1 MYLRF
6 LRLGARICGFGSLLS
21 TLLIPIYAT
30 GAARGL
36 STVQF
41 NLLTLARVESGSTW
55 RVWVTVF
62 SWWIFIAFVLRE
74 FWNEW
79 ALYYKNRSHFA
90 ARGDEDM
97 PKECRYTVR
106 CEQVGT
112 NTDDRLRQYFNRLFP
127 EQVADTAACID
138 TSKIDAC
145 IQKRD
150 KLLVKVESMVA
161 KTRAD
166 PSKPRPLIRV
176 KGKKVDA
183 IGHLMKE
190 IERMNAEV
198 DAARSRVVKESS
210 TAFVTFKTLRTK
222 QAAIQCEL
230 TGDPDSIVAFPSAD
244 PNSTIWENVYV
255 PIQRQKMSQFL
266 LSFVWSAGILFWAVP
281 VTFVTAMANLNS
293 ILKSFRLPP
302 VDETTF
308 WYGLLAGLLPV
319 IFLAILMAVLYMA
332 IEVGAKRIIR
342 LKSMP
347 EVDSYTLYWHMLFQF
362 ANLWLILIGGSL
374 FNQIDQ
380 VLNSEEGESTSETQ
394 AILDFLDVIATALP
408 GASTFFMNMIIVA
421 SFGAFGMELSMI
433 PTYAT
438 TLIFRILSPE
448 AARTQRQIDDAKSPP
463 SIIWGQ
469 QIPPII
475 FIFLVSFLYMPIV
488 PLMEVFGLVYFVG
501 SYIVW
506 KHQCLHVYAQE
517 FEGGG
522 EATWQKVFGFLMACL
537 YIGEGV
543 FISFMGIKQAPIQAS
558 LGFVP
563 LAVTA
568 YVHRALN
575 RKFIAPTK
583 NLSLEAAATVDIEDG
598 DLIDNTPGAY
608 RQPVADEENDER
620 EPMPYRRE
628 SKPEEVSPEEA
639 L

>member
-21 TLLIPIYAT
+21 VVLIPIYAS
-30 GAARGL
+30 GRARGL
-36 STVQF
+36 STTQF
-41 NLLTLARVESGSTW
+41 NLLTLARVQSGSTW

-62 SWWIFIAFVLRE
+62 CWWIFIAFVLRE
-74 FWNEW
+74 FWIEW
-79 ALYYKNRSHFA
+79 TLYYKNKSAFA
-90 ARGDEDM
+90 ARGDEDI

-106 CEQVGT
+106 CEQIGQ
-112 NTDDRLRQYFNRLFP
+112 NTDDRLQEYFNRLFP
-127 EQVADTAACID
+127 DQVVDTAACID

-145 IQKRD
+145 IQKRE
-150 KLLVKVESMVA
+150 KLLVKVESLVA
-161 KTRAD
+161 KTHANPD
-166 PSKPRPLIRV
+166 KPRPLVRV
-176 KGKKVDA
+176 KGEKVDA
-183 IGHLMKE
+183 IDHLMKE
-190 IERMNAEV
+190 IERMNTEV
-198 DAARSRVVKESS
+198 DVARSGVIKESS

-244 PNSTIWENVYV
+244 PKSTIWENVYV

-266 LSFVWSAGILFWAVP
+266 LSLLWCAGILFWAVP
-281 VTFVTAMANLNS
+281 VTFVTAIANLNS
-293 ILKSFRLPP
+293 ILKSFKLPA

-308 WYGLLAGLLPV
+308 WYGLVSGLLPV

-332 IEVGAKRIIR
+332 IEAGAKRIIR
-342 LKSMP
+342 LKTMP

-380 VLNSEEGESTSETQ
+380 VLSSDEGESKSETQ

-448 AARTQRQIDDAKSPP
+448 AARTQRQIDDAKTPP
-463 SIIWGQ
+463 SIVWGQ

-488 PLMEVFGLVYFVG
+488 PLIEVFGLAYFAG
-501 SYIVW
+501 SFVVW

-543 FISFMGIKQAPIQAS
+543 FISFMGIKQAPIQAA

-563 LAVTA
+563 LVVTG
-568 YVHRALN
+568 YVHRTLN
-575 RKFIAPTK
+575 RKFIAPTQ
-583 NLSLEAAATVDIEDG
+583 NLSLEAAATADIKDG
-598 DLIDNTPGAY
+598 DFIDYQEGAY
-608 RQPVADEENDER
+608 RQPAADAENDER

-628 SKPEEVSPEEA
+628 PKQDEFPPEGAV
-639 L
+639 